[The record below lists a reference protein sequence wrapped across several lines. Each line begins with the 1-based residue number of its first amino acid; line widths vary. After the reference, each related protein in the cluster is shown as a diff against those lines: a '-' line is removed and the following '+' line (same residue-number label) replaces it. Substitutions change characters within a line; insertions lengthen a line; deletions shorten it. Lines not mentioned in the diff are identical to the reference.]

1 MKEKITSA
9 LKLLPSEPG
18 IYKYLSK
25 EGKVIYVGKA
35 KNLKNRVRSYFF
47 ESNKFDPRLAPL
59 LPKIEN
65 VEWVVTH
72 TEAEALILEDQLIKT
87 YHPRYNVQLKDD
99 KSYPYFKLTVKE
111 MFPRLT
117 LVREIVRDGSY
128 YFGPY
133 IAVREVRSTLK
144 TIKKYFPLRQS
155 SMPLDGTKTY
165 RPCLN
170 YQLKRCLAPCSGE
183 ISQTKYRYL
192 VDGVIQLLK
201 GNFDELLLSLKEKM
215 ELESSKLKF
224 EDAAKTRDQIEAVK
238 RTFQKQKKV
247 SHKKIDRDVF
257 AVVRADGFAGVQ
269 VLFIRNGILLSHDFF
284 FIKKGE
290 EFDDREIL
298 RSSLSRLYIS
308 GNKPFPHE
316 IILPLRD
323 DNLSMLEAY
332 CLTQRD
338 TRVKILFPQKG
349 EKKGLIDL
357 ALKNGVQSLQLKM
370 YEDHADDL
378 IIKAVHQKLHLS
390 RYPNRVECFDIS
402 NISGTNTVA
411 SMVVWENNRSVKKAY
426 RKYKIKTVT
435 GPDDFASMKEVL
447 GRRYRAEKV
456 EEQPLP
462 DLIIIDGGK
471 GQLSS
476 AMKIFETLKLDLKSV
491 DVIGLAKGRSD
502 IKAGTDKGDEDYEY
516 VVKPNQKNIIPLL
529 KNSVTLHFLQ
539 KIRDEAH
546 RFAISFHR
554 QVRGKK
560 AVQSSLEQISGIGP
574 SKRKN
579 LLKHFSKL
587 DNLKKASLEEIVE
600 VPGISSGNAEN
611 IFNFFHKANREA
623 N

>member
-1 MKEKITSA
+1 MKEKISE
-9 LKLLPSEPG
+9 KINLLPEQPG

-35 KNLKNRVRSYFF
+35 KNLKNRVRGYFPA
-47 ESNKFDPRLAPL
+47 SNKYDPRLAPL
-59 LPKIEN
+59 LPNIEN
-65 VEWVVTH
+65 VEWIVTH

-87 YHPRYNVQLKDD
+87 FRPRYNVQLKDD
-99 KSYPYFKLTVKE
+99 KSYPYFKLTIKE

-133 IAVREVRSTLK
+133 IAVSEVRSTLK
-144 TIKKYFPLRQS
+144 TIKRYFPLRQS

-170 YQLKRCLAPCSGE
+170 FQLKRCLAPCSGE
-183 ISQTKYRYL
+183 ITAEKYHHL
-192 VDGVIQLLK
+192 VEGVVQLLK
-201 GNFDELLLSLKEKM
+201 GNFDELLISLKEKM
-215 ELESSKLKF
+215 AGESAKLQF
-224 EDAAKTRDQIEAVK
+224 EEAAQTRDQIEAVK

-269 VLFIRNGILLSHDFF
+269 VLFIRNGFLLSHDFF

-290 EFDDREIL
+290 LYDDREIL

-308 GNKPFPHE
+308 GDKPFPHE

-323 DNLSMLEAY
+323 DEFSMLEEY
-332 CLTQRD
+332 CLSQRN
-338 TRVKILFPQKG
+338 TRVKLFFPQKG
-349 EKKGLIDL
+349 EKKKLIDL
-357 ALKNGVQSLQLKM
+357 ALKNGVQNLQLKM
-370 YEDHADDL
+370 YEDHADEL
-378 IIKAVHQKLHLS
+378 IIKAVHQRLNLT

-411 SMVVWENNRSVKKAY
+411 SMVVWENNRSQKKDY
-426 RKYKIKTVT
+426 RKYKIKTVE
-435 GPDDFASMKEVL
+435 GPDDFASMQEVL
-447 GRRYRAEKV
+447 GRRYRAEKI
-456 EEQPLP
+456 EERPLP

-476 AMKIFETLKLDLKSV
+476 AMKIFDELKVDLDSV
-491 DVIGLAKGRSD
+491 DVIGLAKGRTE
-502 IKAGTDKGDEDYEY
+502 IKAGIDKGDQDYEY
-516 VVKPNQKNIIPLL
+516 VVKPNQKNIIPLR

-546 RFAISFHR
+546 RFAITFHR
-554 QVRGKK
+554 QIRGKK
-560 AVQSSLEQISGIGP
+560 AVQSSLQQIPGIGP
-574 SKRKN
+574 HKRKN

-587 DNLKKASLEEIVE
+587 ANLKTASLEAIVE
-600 VPGISSGNAEN
+600 VPGISTINATE
-611 IFNFFHKANREA
+611 IYKYFHQAD
-623 N
+623 